1 MVSMS
6 LGRGGSASSVETTAY
21 NRMFNDENVLL
32 VAAAGNSRNSAYS
45 YPASYDAV
53 MSVAALMS
61 DGNIAEY
68 SQFNDQVDISAPGS
82 AVYST
87 VPNNRYVNMML
98 LHHFSQH
105 HDVMEFKMTSLI
117 FSSTKIV
124 MASSLGHRWQ
134 HRM

>member
-1 MVSMS
+1 
-6 LGRGGSASSVETTAY
+6 
-21 NRMFNDENVLL
+21 MFNDENVLL
-32 VAAAGNSRNSAYS
+32 VAAAGNSGDSAKS

-61 DGNIAEY
+61 DGNRASY

-82 AVYST
+82 VVYST

-105 HDVMEFKMTSLI
+105 VMEFKMTSLI

>member
-32 VAAAGNSRNSAYS
+32 VAAAGNSRDSTHS

-61 DGNIAEY
+61 DGNIASY

-82 AVYST
+82 VVYST

-105 HDVMEFKMTSLI
+105 VMEFKMTSLI

>member
-6 LGRGGSASSVETTAY
+6 LGRGGGASSVETTAY

-32 VAAAGNSRNSAYS
+32 VAAAGNSRDSTHS

-61 DGNIAEY
+61 DGNIASY

-82 AVYST
+82 VVYST

-105 HDVMEFKMTSLI
+105 HVMEFKMTSLI